1 MKNPSIVFTASCVA
15 ELIDQDFPAVLG
27 AFDVRLRLIKST
39 ISAGTERA
47 VLDGK
52 LPAGGYK
59 GFPRQSG
66 YSAAAIVDAIGEKVT
81 RVKVGDRVAASWTR
95 HSMYYVLPENQVYP
109 LPDSVSFAEGAL
121 VHIATFPMAAIRKC
135 RTEIGESAIV
145 MGLGVLGLIG
155 IELLKA
161 AGAVPIIAV
170 DPVPEKRELA
180 ITLGADYAL
189 DPFSPDFAE
198 TVKGL
203 TNGGAKVALEVT
215 GVGKGLDMVLD
226 CIAPFGRVALLGC
239 TRDSNF
245 TIDYYSKVH
254 ARGVSLIGAHTN
266 ARPQTESYPGYWTQ
280 KDDAESILLL
290 AKHERIRL
298 SRFVEE
304 THSPKDAPMLYRRLL
319 ENRSFPI
326 VQFDWTQIDENG
338 ESK

>member
-1 MKNPSIVFTASCVA
+1 MKNPSIVFTAPAVA
-15 ELIDQDFPAVLG
+15 EFTDYTYPEALG
-27 AFDVRLRLIKST
+27 AHEVRLRLMVST

-52 LPAGGYK
+52 LPAAGYK

-66 YSAAAIVDAIGEKVT
+66 YSAAAIVDAVGEAVT

-95 HSMYYVLPENQVYP
+95 HSMFYVLPESQVYP
-109 LPDSVSFAEGAL
+109 LPEGVSFAEGAL
-121 VHIATFPMAAIRKC
+121 VHIATFPLAAIRKC
-135 RTEIGESAIV
+135 RLEIGESAIV

-170 DPVPEKRELA
+170 DPVPEKRTLA
-180 ITLGADYAL
+180 LSLGADYAL
-189 DPFSPDFAE
+189 DPFAPDFAE
-198 TVKGL
+198 TVKSI

-215 GVGKGLDMVLD
+215 GVGAGLNMVLD
-226 CIAPFGRVALLGC
+226 CIAPFARVALLGC

-245 TIDYYSKVH
+245 TIDYYGKVH

-266 ARPQTESYPGYWTQ
+266 ARPRGNSYPGYWTE
-280 KDDAESILLL
+280 KEDAESILLL
-290 AKHERIRL
+290 ANHGRIHL

-304 THSPKDAPMLYRRLL
+304 THSPTDAPMLYKRLL

-326 VQFDWTQIDENG
+326 VQFDWSRVDENG
-338 ESK
+338 EEK